1 MSRLSDASERLKSA
15 VDALERVAE
24 SHLAHHSQDDPAALA
39 ETEALRSELVALR
52 ADYDALSRT
61 TETVSRGLDGAVGQ
75 LRLVLDDSHKQKQ
88 A

>member
-24 SHLAHHSQDDPAALA
+24 SHLANHSQDDPAALA
-39 ETEALRSELVALR
+39 ETEALRSELDALR